1 MWGRRPIDVEDS
13 FDYSSDEQSSSPSA
27 ARPSNSQAT
36 RKVRDMIARWNAQE
50 LDRITARN
58 SKLGKTPSSSTVL
71 LSEDKAKEDKEESN
85 EKLGKTASSI
95 PQIPSEDKVK
105 EDKDERTPPP
115 PARSACEPSTSSAKP
130 RQTDRQSISST
141 SPEFPKSL
149 DKLFEKLRSY
159 YRFLGIAIENLPK
172 FLEEELPKKARKN
185 LKIEEL
191 VEALE
196 GVRKVFEMFE
206 SHKTKEVSQLV
217 IRVGSFVKTCLH
229 AISIA
234 EHLAR
239 DVEESK
245 DKNDQLKEAF
255 RKFERQYFMTPNGD
269 PSNILSKLYSMRHDL
284 EGCGPTLGKVV
295 ETTNE
300 EKEKKTLAQE
310 VVRKLENVGRPYA
323 DSQKDLQ
330 MKMKAILHEKFQG
343 KLDVYKNARYVIKD
357 GPVRK
362 QSRNKTQGRHLVLFS
377 DLFCVCR
384 LQSPWYFWKKQNFNV
399 KKTKILDINEIQINP
414 DTPEDGKFLEISSPL
429 KSFSF
434 HFESKEEKTAWV
446 KAIQE
451 AQEHASERIGRK
463 NLKQAMELK
472 MLKPIRVPKA
482 DVTECMIEEC
492 GSSFTMLSKRKSCK
506 NCGIAICSRCV
517 GHAPLANT
525 EYNQGNVCPDC
536 YDKLVEEYDAGT
548 LFPDNIADVSKGKL
562 RVKIGKEWKNPSS
575 LFTKPQNF
583 GLKKKNFE
591 ERETDKI
598 AADYVYIK
606 DANGKEKR
614 RFVYIRKSDH
624 TLRVFRS
631 KYDSA
636 LIGEEECLSP
646 LVMEGFKVDL
656 KTDGWHFQ
664 LKRKY
669 KMRNIEIRIEDPDID
684 RDWEMS
690 LGPIFERKWF

>member
-1 MWGRRPIDVEDS
+1 MWGRKPVDVESS
-13 FDYSSDEQSSSPSA
+13 FDYSSDESSSPST
-27 ARPSNSQAT
+27 ARPSNSQKNQ
-36 RKVRDMIARWNAQE
+36 KVRDMIARLNAQE
-50 LDRITARN
+50 LDRITASN
-58 SKLGKTPSSSTVL
+58 AKLGKASSSTPRIP
-71 LSEDKAKEDKEESN
+71 SENKVKEDKEESN
-85 EKLGKTASSI
+85 EKLGKSLSST
-95 PQIPSEDKVK
+95 PRIPSEDKVK
-105 EDKDERTPPP
+105 EDKEGRTPPP
-115 PARSACEPSTSSAKP
+115 PARSTCEPSTSSAEP

-141 SPEFPKSL
+141 SQEFPKSL
-149 DKLFEKLRSY
+149 DILFEKLRSY

-234 EHLAR
+234 EHLAH
-239 DVEESK
+239 DVEKSK
-245 DKNDQLKEAF
+245 DEKDQLKELF

-284 EGCGPTLGKVV
+284 EGCGPTLIKVV
-295 ETTNE
+295 ETINE

-357 GPVRK
+357 GPVVK
-362 QSRNKTQGRHLVLFS
+362 QSRDKTQGRHLVLFS

-384 LQSPWYFWKKQNFNV
+384 LQSPWSFWKKQNFNV

-414 DTPEDGKFLEISSPL
+414 GTFEDRKVLEILSPV
-429 KSFSF
+429 KSFTF
-434 HFESKEEKTAWV
+434 HFEKKEEKTAWV

-463 NLKQAMELK
+463 NLKQSMDLK

-492 GSSFTMLSKRKSCK
+492 GSSFAMLSKRRSCK

-517 GHAPLANT
+517 GRAPLANKK
-525 EYNQGNVCPDC
+525 YNQGNVCPDC

-548 LFPDNIADVSKGKL
+548 LFPNNITDVSKGKL
-562 RVKIGKEWKNPSS
+562 RVKIGKEWRTPSS
-575 LFTKPQNF
+575 FFKKPKNF

-606 DANGKEKR
+606 DANGRERR

-631 KYDSA
+631 RYDSTI
-636 LIGEEECLSP
+636 IGEEESLSP
-646 LVMEGFKVDL
+646 LVMEGFKVDG

-664 LKRKY
+664 LKRKH
-669 KMRNIEIRIEDPDID
+669 KLRTIEIRIEDPDID